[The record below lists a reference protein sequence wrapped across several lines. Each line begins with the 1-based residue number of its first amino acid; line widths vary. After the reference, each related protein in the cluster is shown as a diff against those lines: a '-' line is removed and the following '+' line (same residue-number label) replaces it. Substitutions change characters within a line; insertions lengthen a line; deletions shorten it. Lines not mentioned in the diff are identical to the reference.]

1 MLISP
6 SQWRFLLSSKR
17 RVRDKWRSKDWYAVT
32 SPPYFGN
39 TELGSIPTDDPEKLV
54 GRIMD
59 ATLYDLTNDF
69 THQYLKMYF
78 QILAVEGKK
87 AHTIFKGHEYSRDYL
102 RSLVRRRTTTV
113 DQILDVATKDGYKL
127 RVAVCAFTLTRT
139 KTTQERVL
147 RMIMRRVLQEKAAV
161 LTFDQF
167 VQEVVLGKIASD
179 VYNDAKKIAPLR
191 HVGIRK
197 SRLVAQPPTAG

>member
-1 MLISP
+1 M
-6 SQWRFLLSSKR
+6 SSKR

>member
-1 MLISP
+1 M
-6 SQWRFLLSSKR
+6 SSKR
-17 RVRDKWRSKDWYAVT
+17 RVHDKWRSKDWYAVT

-197 SRLVAQPPTAG
+197 SRLVTQPPTAG

>member
-1 MLISP
+1 M
-6 SQWRFLLSSKR
+6 
-17 RVRDKWRSKDWYAVT
+17 
-32 SPPYFGN
+32 
-39 TELGSIPTDDPEKLV
+39 
-54 GRIMD
+54 
-59 ATLYDLTNDF
+59 
-69 THQYLKMYF
+69 
-78 QILAVEGKK
+78 EGKK